1 VVFQDDYQWAGTL
14 LTDNA
19 CATSTNG
26 AEVKAPAPTPL
37 PTPAFSTVGPGV
49 TDTAGWYFDLN
60 AVPFDDQ
67 LAQFFDDGALKS
79 CTPSNLPG
87 CDLAASTADL
97 NTTPPQ
103 LSVAFATVCQ
113 RTTKGVDGVEKLADC
128 SLVTAPPLPA
138 PTAGNGSGGGGA
150 GGGGAA
156 STERHTTTDSKGSTV
171 IVAGGGGGGGGSAG
185 GGGGDASTERHTT
198 TDAKGSTI
206 IVAGSASS
214 GGNGGRTQTITDEHG
229 STIIVNGG
237 SGGNLRTSINPQGQ
251 TIVAT
256 AAPTTGGSDGVA
268 GGQITLVNQDGF
280 TVVIQGGTLASTG
293 SDGGVT
299 VTDDRGSTMVV
310 QGGETGTLSVAS
322 DGGTLLIDGTITQT
336 SWVPGATI
344 SLGDSA
350 SASAVPTLQSEA
362 DSKPVLFPLTIS
374 DPLFLAMV
382 VVFVML

>member
-49 TDTAGWYFDLN
+49 TDTTGWYFDLN

-79 CTPSNLPG
+79 CTPNLPG
-87 CDLAASTADL
+87 CDLGASTADL
-97 NTTPPQ
+97 TTTPPQ

-138 PTAGNGSGGGGA
+138 PTAGNGGGGGGT

-171 IVAGGGGGGGGSAG
+171 IVAGGGGGSAG

-214 GGNGGRTQTITDEHG
+214 GGNGGGVQTITDEHG
-229 STIIVNGG
+229 STIIMNGG
-237 SGGNLRTSINPQGQ
+237 SGGNLHTSINPQGQ
-251 TIVAT
+251 TLVVT
-256 AAPTTGGSDGVA
+256 AAPTTGGSDGVP
-268 GGQITLVNQDGF
+268 GGQITLVNQDGS
-280 TVVIQGGTLASTG
+280 TVVIQGGTLALPG
-293 SDGGVT
+293 SDGGIT

-322 DGGTLLIDGTITQT
+322 DGGTMLIDGTITQT

-344 SLGDSA
+344 LVGDSA
-350 SASAVPTLQSEA
+350 SASTAPALQSKA
-362 DSKPVLFPLTIS
+362 NSKPVLFPLTIS
-374 DPLFLAMV
+374 GPLFLATV